1 MNRFMS
7 VVISLAMLLGAAG
20 KVCAQTDSAQ
30 VAAKQYRED
39 IEAVLNRMV
48 EAGAVSARARDSV
61 IAVINSARSGSS
73 QEQAAWLGDIRKE
86 WVDRLSVINKQ
97 TESLMDLPA
106 PEPAQYWTSM
116 LPRTLPAR
124 PDIGDKGEWS
134 VSRPLTVY
142 EILERN
148 RQLILTRMIQEDP
161 TPEFLKDIQDN
172 HPLWG
177 AILMNLLG
185 LLNIGGP
192 FGNMDMLVTPVSV
205 GGRPMFDDMIFL
217 DPNFDPRVY
226 QPSLPVPQYDPL
238 DPSQPYKASIRKKG
252 TSSEKG
258 GNASGP
264 PPVQQSKYVI
274 P

>member
-1 MNRFMS
+1 MS
-7 VVISLAMLLGAAG
+7 VVISLTMLLVAAG

-30 VAAKQYRED
+30 MAAKQYTED

-48 EAGAVSARARDSV
+48 EAGAVSAQARDSV

-148 RQLILTRMIQEDP
+148 RQLILTRMVSERHSGQPSPMGGNTDESSRSA
-161 TPEFLKDIQDN
+161 Q
-172 HPLWG
+172 HRRPLWQYG
-177 AILMNLLG
+177 HAG
-185 LLNIGGP
+185 DTGQCRR
-192 FGNMDMLVTPVSV
+192 TP
-205 GGRPMFDDMIFL
+205 
-217 DPNFDPRVY
+217 
-226 QPSLPVPQYDPL
+226 
-238 DPSQPYKASIRKKG
+238 
-252 TSSEKG
+252 
-258 GNASGP
+258 
-264 PPVQQSKYVI
+264 YVR
-274 P
+274 

>member
-1 MNRFMS
+1 MM
-7 VVISLAMLLGAAG
+7 SLAMLLGAAWEA
-20 KVCAQTDSAQ
+20 CAQTDSTQ
-30 VAAKQYRED
+30 ITIERHHED
-39 IEAVLNRMV
+39 IGTFSPEPFPS
-48 EAGAVSARARDSV
+48 GALALPRYLPLKLYNPD
-61 IAVINSARSGSS
+61 GKGT
-73 QEQAAWLGDIRKE
+73 WD
-86 WVDRLSVINKQ
+86 VDRPLSI
-97 TESLMDLPA
+97 
-106 PEPAQYWTSM
+106 
-116 LPRTLPAR
+116 
-124 PDIGDKGEWS
+124 
-134 VSRPLTVY
+134 Y
-142 EILERN
+142 EILERD

-192 FGNMDMLVTPVSV
+192 FGNMD
-205 GGRPMFDDMIFL
+205 PMFDDMIFL

-238 DPSQPYKASIRKKG
+238 DPSQPYKASIRKNG

>member
-1 MNRFMS
+1 MNKFMS
-7 VVISLAMLLGAAG
+7 VVISLAMLLVAAG

-30 VAAKQYRED
+30 VAAKQYTED

-217 DPNFDPRVY
+217 DPNFDPSVY

>member
-30 VAAKQYRED
+30 VAAKQYTED
-39 IEAVLNRMV
+39 IEAVLNRMM

-73 QEQAAWLGDIRKE
+73 QEQAAWMGDIRKE

-106 PEPAQYWTSM
+106 HEPVQPWTSM

-217 DPNFDPRVY
+217 DPNFDPRIY

>member
-1 MNRFMS
+1 
-7 VVISLAMLLGAAG
+7 
-20 KVCAQTDSAQ
+20 
-30 VAAKQYRED
+30 
-39 IEAVLNRMV
+39 MV
-48 EAGAVSARARDSV
+48 NKDGGGRSCQ
-61 IAVINSARSGSS
+61 RSGTG
-73 QEQAAWLGDIRKE
+73 LGHSCYQLGPKRKQSGAE
-86 WVDRLSVINKQ
+86 Q

-205 GGRPMFDDMIFL
+205 GGRPMFDDCRCRSTIRWIRASRTK
-217 DPNFDPRVY
+217 P
-226 QPSLPVPQYDPL
+226 
-238 DPSQPYKASIRKKG
+238 PYARK
-252 TSSEKG
+252 
-258 GNASGP
+258 GP
-264 PPVQQSKYVI
+264 PLKKEAMHPARLQCSSQSM
-274 P
+274 

>member
-1 MNRFMS
+1 MNKFMS
-7 VVISLAMLLGAAG
+7 AVISLAMLLVAAG

-48 EAGAVSARARDSV
+48 EAV
-61 IAVINSARSGSS
+61 
-73 QEQAAWLGDIRKE
+73 
-86 WVDRLSVINKQ
+86 
-97 TESLMDLPA
+97 
-106 PEPAQYWTSM
+106 
-116 LPRTLPAR
+116 
-124 PDIGDKGEWS
+124 
-134 VSRPLTVY
+134 TVY

-238 DPSQPYKASIRKKG
+238 DPSQPYKASIRKNG

>member
-1 MNRFMS
+1 MNQFMS
-7 VVISLAMLLGAAG
+7 AVICLAMLLGAAA

-30 VAAKQYRED
+30 VAAKQYTED

-61 IAVINSARSGSS
+61 IAVINSVRSGSS

-124 PDIGDKGEWS
+124 PDIDDKGEWS

-148 RQLILTRMIQEDP
+148 RQLILTRMIQENP

>member
-1 MNRFMS
+1 MNKFMS
-7 VVISLAMLLGAAG
+7 AVICLAMLLGAAG

-48 EAGAVSARARDSV
+48 EAGAVSAQARDSV
-61 IAVINSARSGSS
+61 IAAINSARSGSS

-106 PEPAQYWTSM
+106 HEPAQSWTSM

-124 PDIGDKGEWS
+124 HDIGDKGEWS

-192 FGNMDMLVTPVSV
+192 FGNMDPEDISAVHAGATV
-205 GGRPMFDDMIFL
+205 RP
-217 DPNFDPRVY
+217 
-226 QPSLPVPQYDPL
+226 
-238 DPSQPYKASIRKKG
+238 A
-252 TSSEKG
+252 
-258 GNASGP
+258 
-264 PPVQQSKYVI
+264 
-274 P
+274 